1 MTCQHCGDPQVNDDN
16 EPCLLVPYPPVS
28 ALGISERLQD
38 MERVYRQNLTETKLV
53 ALGSVLG
60 SLAAV
65 VVMAIFVLTVTM

>member
-16 EPCLLVPYPPVS
+16 KTCLSPPYLPVS
-28 ALGISERLQD
+28 ALGISERLQN

-65 VVMAIFVLTVTM
+65 IVMAIFVLTVTM